1 MADFSIAVKQ
11 AQLTEGPIYE
21 RATFGL
27 LNIEARGEMLARALR
42 IESAVEH
49 YQTGPYI
56 SGYHLAEWLCWN
68 WWRWR
73 WEPKPSVDTRPPLSW
88 DLAHRMSDI
97 GSGYLWPNITIAC
110 DGLQCELT
118 SEPSHPLDTPLFSYL
133 GTRTVT
139 VSAEALESAV
149 NLFIETVIQWLGDS
163 RVSGTN
169 LQVMWSELLQE
180 RSEPESTRFR
190 KVEALLGRDPDV
202 VDAKD
207 VENWLSD
214 VDSLGENALLELAT
228 GPDATL
234 LSAQQIVDISQSDG
248 FEIKPDDGIK
258 IPELLIGGQGDT
270 PSLLG
275 NVAAWRIGVMAAN
288 AVRKAAS
295 IGDELISDTLLAEM
309 VGTSR
314 HAIRSSKCTNSVSWV
329 FNQDGRRA
337 HLALRSSRDTRR
349 RFDIARLLGDR
360 LFSDQMY
367 TSDEP
372 LVPAT
377 LSYSYRQKA
386 QRAFA
391 AELLSPWETVL
402 VMLRNDQSEENIDR
416 VSNHFKVSAR
426 TIENLIRNNGGVS
439 RNQAGNDILC

>member
-1 MADFSIAVKQ
+1 MD
-11 AQLTEGPIYE
+11 
-21 RATFGL
+21 
-27 LNIEARGEMLARALR
+27 
-42 IESAVEH
+42 
-49 YQTGPYI
+49 
-56 SGYHLAEWLCWN
+56 
-68 WWRWR
+68 
-73 WEPKPSVDTRPPLSW
+73 
-88 DLAHRMSDI
+88 
-97 GSGYLWPNITIAC
+97 
-110 DGLQCELT
+110 
-118 SEPSHPLDTPLFSYL
+118 
-133 GTRTVT
+133 
-139 VSAEALESAV
+139 
-149 NLFIETVIQWLGDS
+149 LFIETVIQWLGDS

-169 LQVMWSELLQE
+169 LQVMWSELVQE
-180 RSEPESTRFR
+180 RSEPEATRFR

-228 GPDATL
+228 GPYATF
-234 LSAQQIVDISQSDG
+234 LSAQQIVDISRSDG

-295 IGDELISDTLLAEM
+295 IGDELISDNSLAEM

-314 HAIRSSKCTNSVSWV
+314 HVVRSSKCTNSVSWV

-416 VSNHFKVSAR
+416 VSDHFKVSAR

-439 RNQAGNDILC
+439 RNQAGDDILC